1 MSLFSELQR
10 RNVIRVAA
18 AYLAGVWLV
27 LQVADIVLDGF
38 ESPAWVMRVL
48 LISAALG
55 FPVALI
61 LAWFYELT
69 PEGVRDA
76 DSEVIEPTRF
86 LGRKIDFV
94 IIGVL
99 LLAVVFLVVDNYL
112 PDRNAD
118 ENSIAV
124 LPFLDLS
131 AARDQEYFSHGISEE
146 LINLLTRVE
155 GLRVVA
161 RTSAFSVAGGDSTVS
176 EIATALGVRYL
187 LEGSVRRD
195 GNKVRIT
202 AQLIDAEQ
210 ESHMWSENYDR
221 EMVDV
226 FAIQDEVAAAIIEKL
241 PVTIAG
247 RAPERGEPTDSTEA
261 YALFLRA
268 KNHLNNFRVR
278 EAIDAVDEAIQHDAE
293 FAEAYELRATIYWSF
308 AGDILSAAEAQERMG
323 IEAGRALEYDPDLV
337 LARAMNV
344 AGNLDDYSFEAELSA
359 YKRAAEVEPKNA
371 AVLEP
376 LVFNLRKAGYLG
388 EALDFSRRLLALDPY
403 STVAHGRLQS
413 SLMACRRTDDA
424 AADIGGEI
432 AVRLSTARRDSE
444 GSVGG
449 VGTFDDDDWFVAEVA
464 LLNELDDLA
473 VERFSARLEAENLDS
488 SWVADLVRGAR
499 DRQGGAAFLD
509 ARIPEIIAA
518 TESGAATSAALEND
532 AQALWL
538 TRRLSRL
545 YLLFG
550 FLDRYYDII
559 WESGVSDS
567 QWPNAE
573 DLIAAGMA
581 YPETG
586 FTAHPRYLDTAS
598 ALGIV
603 DAWDVHGA
611 PDFCR
616 RESDGWS
623 CAALAEPCGD

>member
-55 FPVALI
+55 FPLALI

-76 DSEVIEPTRF
+76 ESEPIEPTRF

-112 PDRNAD
+112 PERSPN

-161 RTSAFSVAGGDSTVS
+161 RTSAFSVAGGGSTVS
-176 EIATALGVRYL
+176 EIAAALGVRYL

-195 GNKVRIT
+195 GSKVRIT
-202 AQLIDAEQ
+202 AQLIDAEH

-221 EMVDV
+221 EMLDI

-241 PVTIAG
+241 PVTLAG
-247 RAPERGEPTDSTEA
+247 GAPERGEPTNSTEA

-268 KNHLNNFRVR
+268 KNHLNNFRGR
-278 EAIDAVDEAIQHDAE
+278 EAMAAADEAINKDPE
-293 FAEAYELRATIYWSF
+293 FAEAYELRATIYWTF
-308 AGDILSAAEAQERMG
+308 AGDVLSAADAQERMG
-323 IEAGRALEYDPDLV
+323 VEAGRALEHDRELV
-337 LARAMNV
+337 LAQAMNV
-344 AGNLDDYSFEAELSA
+344 AGNLDDYSFVAELSA
-359 YKRAAEVEPKNA
+359 YKRAAEAEPNNA

-388 EALDFSRRLLALDPY
+388 EALDYSRRLLAVDPY

-424 AADIGGEI
+424 VADIGGEL
-432 AVRLSTARRDSE
+432 AVRLSTARRDSASAS
-444 GSVGG
+444 GR
-449 VGTFDDDDWFVAEVA
+449 VGTFDDDDWFVGEIA
-464 LLNELDDLA
+464 LLNEQDDLA
-473 VERFSARLEAENLDS
+473 IDLFSARLDAENIDS
-488 SWVADLVRGAR
+488 SWIGDLVRGAR
-499 DRQGGAAFLD
+499 DAQSGEAYLD

-518 TESGAATSAALEND
+518 TRSGAARLAQND
-532 AQALWL
+532 VQALWL

-545 YLLFG
+545 YLLLG

-559 WESGVSDS
+559 WESGGVSDS

-581 YPETG
+581 YPEAG
-586 FTAHPRYLDTAS
+586 FTSHPRYLETAT

-603 DAWDVHGA
+603 DAWEVHGA
-611 PDFCR
+611 PDYCQR
-616 RESDGWS
+616 QSDNWT